1 MYSTRSNSYF
11 SHNKLVITVHWCIMT
26 VITRTADKMSGW
38 MKEELLLK
46 LAELSLTNRTVA
58 N

>member
-1 MYSTRSNSYF
+1 
-11 SHNKLVITVHWCIMT
+11 MT

-58 N
+58 NWLNIFNSNLY